1 MEDRERYELEDLAR
15 EMGLKHMSD
24 VVRYLITEKRRE
36 LNLTRNDAN
45 TPVTYAGGGVGD
57 LGRMAGL
64 PEPGQPERRQR
75 EEEEDDS
82 GPMIDPESILGR
94 VAAIAR
100 GE

>member
-15 EMGLKHMSD
+15 EMGLKHMAD

-36 LNLTRNDAN
+36 LNLTMNDAN
-45 TPVTYAGGGVGD
+45 TPVTYSGGGVGD

-64 PEPGQPERRQR
+64 PDPGQPERRKR
-75 EEEEDDS
+75 EEDEEEES
-82 GPMIDPESILGR
+82 SLIDPESILGR

-100 GE
+100 GK